1 MARSTGSKDNVK
13 KPPVSVLLVDSD
25 PLLREQLAHII
36 TAEDGLAVCG
46 HAEDRAKAV
55 QLAEVHKPGL
65 VITDLWLKK
74 SHGLELIKD
83 LQARLPTALILVV
96 STHDSWFY
104 AARAIRAGAR
114 GYVTKRATAETIV
127 QAIRSV
133 LRGKIYLT
141 DTFAQ
146 KMNATLTNAGA
157 REYRATGPDNLT
169 DRELEVFELIG
180 FGLDS
185 RQIAEQMRLDVSTVD
200 TYRAHIKTKLRVQ
213 DSSELLRQAITWVH
227 GSPSAKGNKEPS
239 E

>member
-1 MARSTGSKDNVK
+1 MARSTGNKGDLK
-13 KPPVSVLLVDSD
+13 KLPVRVLLVDSD
-25 PLLREQLAHII
+25 PLLREQLAHIV
-36 TAEDGLAVCG
+36 TGENGLVVCG

-55 QLAEVHKPGL
+55 QLAEAHKPGL

-127 QAIRSV
+127 QAIRCV
-133 LRGKIYLT
+133 LQGKVYLT

-146 KMNATLTNAGA
+146 KMNATLTNPSA
-157 REYRATGPDNLT
+157 REPHANGPDNLT

-185 RQIAEQMRLDVSTVD
+185 RQIAEQMRLDISTVD
-200 TYRAHIKTKLRVQ
+200 TYRAHIRTKLRVQ

-227 GSPSAKGNKEPS
+227 GSPSANGTREPRQ
-239 E
+239 

>member
-1 MARSTGSKDNVK
+1 MVRSAGSKGDLK
-13 KPPVSVLLVDSD
+13 KLPVRVLLVDSD
-25 PLLREQLAHII
+25 PLLREQLAHVI
-36 TAEDGLAVCG
+36 TTENGLVVCG
-46 HAEDRAKAV
+46 HAEDRVNAV
-55 QLAEVHKPGL
+55 QLAEAHKPGL

-83 LQARLPTALILVV
+83 LQARLPAVQILVV

-127 QAIRSV
+127 QAIHCV
-133 LRGKIYLT
+133 LRGQVYLT
-141 DTFAQ
+141 DAFAQ
-146 KMNATLTNAGA
+146 KMNATLAHSGVSEH
-157 REYRATGPDNLT
+157 RPDGPDSLT

-185 RQIAEQMRLDVSTVD
+185 REIAKQMRLDVSTVD
-200 TYRAHIKTKLRVQ
+200 TYRAHIKTKLHVRG
-213 DSSELLRQAITWVH
+213 SSELLRQAIAWVH
-227 GSPSAKGNKEPS
+227 GSPSVRGSKEPR